1 MAQHGAC
8 GGSSSSRRCDGA
20 DGLLAAA
27 DLCVLLQLRN
37 PSNPDR
43 EAPKTFTFDQ
53 VGRGMR
59 MSRQL
64 VRAATSAD
72 HGTLRAA

>member
-1 MAQHGAC
+1 
-8 GGSSSSRRCDGA
+8 
-20 DGLLAAA
+20 LAAA